1 MRGGCA
7 DATIRQRAGN
17 SARFQNVPWLPNS
30 CIPLS
35 PHRDMCFSG
44 GEGCHCLRSS
54 KGSLSLERS
63 ERTTDLERREMD
75 IFKEK
80 VSRLSDR
87 KQALG
92 CHFYLIRNDPDM
104 AT

>member
-1 MRGGCA
+1 MRGGSPIAVFHCHLIGICA
-7 DATIRQRAGN
+7 FLGERAAT
-17 SARFQNVPWLPNS
+17 
-30 CIPLS
+30 
-35 PHRDMCFSG
+35 
-44 GEGCHCLRSS
+44 CLRSS

-75 IFKEK
+75 IFKEQ